1 MSLICIDAGHG
12 GHDPGAVN
20 PNVGITEKSLTL
32 KIAALLKAY
41 SYLMNFIA
49 LQLD

>member
-20 PNVGITEKSLTL
+20 HNVGVTEKSLTL
-32 KIAALLKAY
+32 KITAGSFQK
-41 SYLMNFIA
+41 SEK
-49 LQLD
+49 